1 MKYAKNA
8 MNNIPFFSQWGDTE
22 DEYWK
27 SRTCTLA
34 CLASIISA
42 QHPEQEATLR
52 PLDVLVA
59 EALALSARDPN
70 VGWIH
75 ERIIVLAKNYG
86 VALARREYKGEDEA
100 ENLMR
105 GFTDIDTALK
115 NEGFVILSVK
125 RGWKDDG
132 TPHSVLVVGKE
143 GEDYVLYE
151 PDAPSKDDGGIVRI
165 AKEDLARYWRRLAM
179 FAE

>member
-75 ERIIVLAKNYG
+75 ERIILLAKNHG
-86 VALARREYKGEDEA
+86 VAFARREYKGEDEA

-115 NEGFVILSVK
+115 NEGLVILSVK

-132 TPHSVLVVGKE
+132 TPHSVLVVAKE
-143 GEDYVLYE
+143 GEEYTIYE
-151 PDAPSKDDGGIVRI
+151 PDATSKEEGGVVRI
-165 AKEDLARYWRRLAM
+165 SNATLAQYWRRLAM

>member
-1 MKYAKNA
+1 
-8 MNNIPFFSQWGDTE
+8 MNNVPYFSQWADTM

-34 CLASIISA
+34 CLASIISSK
-42 QHPEQEATLR
+42 HPEQEASLR
-52 PLDVLVA
+52 PLDALVE
-59 EALALSARDPN
+59 EALALNARDPN

-75 ERIIVLAKNYG
+75 EHIITLAKQHD
-86 VALARREYKGEDEA
+86 VELARREYKTGDIA
-100 ENLMR
+100 TNLQQ
-105 GFTDIDTALK
+105 GFSDIDTALK
-115 NEGFVILSVK
+115 NGGFVILSVK

-143 GEDYVLYE
+143 GEEYVLYE
-151 PDAPSKDDGGIVRI
+151 PDAQSKEDGGIIRLT
-165 AKEDLARYWRRLAM
+165 KEALAPYWRRLAM